1 MATDSIGCQTDIQ
14 TMNRIS
20 RLLLICTPMA
30 TLMASA
36 VAPVGYYSTLN
47 GKSGAELRAALKE
60 ICGKEFTKIEYGSAE
75 GASWSAFA
83 RTDVRDF
90 EGRQIWRDMYSNN
103 VVYVESGHDALNI
116 EHCLPKSWW
125 TKLDANNKGDVK
137 YTTAYSDLHH
147 LNPSDAS
154 ANNKKG
160 SVPLG
165 VCSSSAW
172 TNGLVFF
179 GAPVSGF
186 GGGATSVFEPA
197 DEYKGDFARAYF
209 YMLTYYGAI
218 NWNPAYEGKNAL
230 VFNEGGEVGLQ
241 PWFLE
246 MLLKWSDED
255 PVDAVEENRND
266 IIAEIQKNRNPYI
279 DCPELAHYVF
289 GNKQESPYMVLELPR
304 AVVNRPSAPTFA
316 GYWQVGVNQYSGKWW
331 NPFKLN
337 VSGVDGDLY
346 VKYGDGEWQRFGNCI
361 NIPEADAQT
370 KELTIEAYCE
380 KNVEGYV
387 LRSPISRIKLM
398 PKDPT
403 MADYTAAVWEPVTA
417 SSEISTDDIYILLS
431 ELTEHVMC
439 STIGNNF
446 VEDAGLVRK
455 NGNNI
460 VTLPNNFGI
469 VTFEDA
475 GAGKYFLKISDA
487 SLSTTRY
494 MNCPDKSTL
503 SLGLL
508 GTPASVSIDANGC
521 AVIDFGAAGK
531 LQFNKTQPRFK
542 NYTSTQGNIKMY
554 RLKNLNPGEP
564 SSVLSVEGDTSWG
577 IVGNNL
583 ILPQGAKVFNL
594 SGMETGATNLQS
606 GIYLVVYRN
615 GVVRKVKI

>member
-1 MATDSIGCQTDIQ
+1 
-14 TMNRIS
+14 
-20 RLLLICTPMA
+20 MA

-60 ICGKEFTKIEYGSAE
+60 ICGKEFTQIEYGSAE

-125 TKLDANNKGDVK
+125 TNDAKEVK
-137 YTTAYSDLHH
+137 YTTAFSDLHH
-147 LNPSDAS
+147 LNPSDAN

-165 VCSSSAW
+165 VCSSSVW

-179 GAPVSGF
+179 GAPMSGF

-230 VFNEGGEVGLQ
+230 VFNQGGEVGLQ
-241 PWFLE
+241 PWFSE

-255 PVDAVEENRND
+255 PVDAAEENRNE
-266 IIAEIQKNRNPYI
+266 IIAEIQKNRNPYV

-304 AVVNRPSAPTFA
+304 AVVNRPSAPVFA

-331 NPFKLN
+331 NPFKLS

-346 VKYGDGEWQRFGNCI
+346 VKYNGEAWQRFGNSI
-361 NIPEADAQT
+361 EIPAATSQDQEF
-370 KELTIEAYCE
+370 TIEAYCE
-380 KNVEGYV
+380 KNVEGYI
-387 LRSPISRIKLM
+387 LRSPISRITLKG
-398 PKDPT
+398 KNPT
-403 MADYTAAVWEPVTA
+403 VADYTAAEWEPMA
-417 SSEISTDDIYILLS
+417 AGSQISTDELYVLLS
-431 ELTEHVMC
+431 ELTEHAMC
-439 STIGNNF
+439 KGSTIANC
-446 VEDAGLVRK
+446 VEDAGLVKK
-455 NGNNI
+455 NGENI
-460 VTLPNNFGI
+460 ATLPNDAGI
-469 VTFEDA
+469 VTFESA
-475 GAGKYFLKISDA
+475 GDGKYFVKISDS
-487 SLSTTRY
+487 SLSNAKYLKCETA
-494 MNCPDKSTL
+494 KTL
-503 SLGLL
+503 SLEGT
-508 GTPASVSIDANGC
+508 GTPASVSINGNGC
-521 AVIDFGAAGK
+521 AVIDFGAGGK

-564 SSVLSVEGDTSWG
+564 SSVLAVEGDTSWG
-577 IVGNNL
+577 VVGNNL

-594 SGMETGATNLQS
+594 SGMETGATNLQA
-606 GIYLVVYRN
+606 GIYVVIYRN
-615 GVVRKVKI
+615 GVVRKIKI